1 MENIEFTI
9 NFTGCCFI
17 DAESKEDAEEKFY
30 NNLHFSSSV
39 LKDSYFDIESME
51 WPMSKEEIKQ
61 YSIEMKEWEIKDEES
76 RIYKDL
82 ESILDCNLS

>member
-9 NFTGCCFI
+9 SFTGHCVV

-51 WPMSKEEIKQ
+51 WPMTEEEEKQ
-61 YSIEMKEWEIKDEES
+61 YYIEMEEWQIKGEES
-76 RIYKDL
+76 RTYKDL

>member
-9 NFTGCCFI
+9 SFTGYCVV

-30 NNLHFSSSV
+30 NNLHFSSNV

-51 WPMSKEEIKQ
+51 WPMSEEEEKQ
-61 YSIEMKEWEIKDEES
+61 YFIEMEEWEIKGEES
-76 RIYKDL
+76 RIYNDL